1 YAGTAHEWNHRFG
14 WDTTY
19 RPFRVVVL
27 TQKGPIINTI
37 AFSGVRA
44 GQDDVRYAT
53 LMYQLADECFATGK
67 ADCIIAA
74 RKAIAWFRDQPMPTG
89 TPGVSMSMDV
99 DLNLYRK
106 NVVHHIL
113 ELMKVLGKPME

>member
-1 YAGTAHEWNHRFG
+1 MA
-14 WDTTY
+14 
-19 RPFRVVVL
+19 VL

-53 LMYQLADECFATGK
+53 LMYQLADECFKTGK
-67 ADCIIAA
+67 PECVIAA

-99 DLNLYRK
+99 DLYDYREK
-106 NVVHHIL
+106 VTYHIIS
-113 ELMKVLGKPME
+113 LMKVLGKNIE